1 MGQSHWGHCEKDELP
16 SPPEEVQP
24 VTGAADTVLLCHH
37 WIRPLHINNCSGSA
51 QLPNL
56 TSEDY
61 GGSAERIIGTTL
73 PTLQDLYLSRLSK
86 MAGKITLDPSHQHTP
101 SLNCYRLVNATEL
114 WEPEIVSFPKQSIS
128 WTLDIKHGTH
138 NIIIQLFNHHTHWFF
153 SFQICTCQTSHITVC
168 IV

>member
-51 QLPNL
+51 TKSDLRRL
-56 TSEDY
+56 RRVVRT
-61 GGSAERIIGTTL
+61 AERIIGTTL

-86 MAGKITLDPSHQHTP
+86 RAGKITLDPSHQHTP

-138 NIIIQLFNHHTHWFF
+138 NIIIQLFNCTHTDFF
-153 SFQICTCQTSHITVC
+153 HFKFAHVRPHT
-168 IV
+168 